1 MTLIW
6 MFLYALWECPV
17 YIFTVMQVQQVM
29 IDLAA
34 TIVNGIWSDTDNL
47 KQFGENSIL
56 VIYYGIN
63 WQNLLIVYRQL

>member
-1 MTLIW
+1 
-6 MFLYALWECPV
+6 
-17 YIFTVMQVQQVM
+17 MQVQQVM